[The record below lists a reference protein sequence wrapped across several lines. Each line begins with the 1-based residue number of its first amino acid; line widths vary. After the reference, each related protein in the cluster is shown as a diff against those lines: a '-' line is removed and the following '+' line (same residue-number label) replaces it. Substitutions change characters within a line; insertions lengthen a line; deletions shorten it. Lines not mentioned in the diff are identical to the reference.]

1 MDRSP
6 PGSSLHG
13 DSPGKNT
20 GVGCQFLLQGIFPTQ
35 ELNPGLPHRRL
46 ILYHLSHQGSPQNL
60 FIWPVGSSLRYV
72 GSLLLRVGSFVTAHG
87 LSSWHTQAQ
96 QLWCEGGLSCPM
108 AWGIL
113 FSPPGTEPVAPA
125 LQGRF
130 LTTGPSGKSQ
140 TFFFL
145 ILLKFLQNDGLWTAR
160 FLSFQRDASGPYFYG
175 SLIILIRSFSEC
187 EPVHGMC
194 QVGYVRLYC
203 DNNAS
208 Q

>member
-1 MDRSP
+1 
-6 PGSSLHG
+6 
-13 DSPGKNT
+13 
-20 GVGCQFLLQGIFPTQ
+20 
-35 ELNPGLPHRRL
+35 
-46 ILYHLSHQGSPQNL
+46 
-60 FIWPVGSSLRYV
+60 
-72 GSLLLRVGSFVTAHG
+72 
-87 LSSWHTQAQ
+87 
-96 QLWCEGGLSCPM
+96 M

-113 FSPPGTEPVAPA
+113 FSLPGTEPVSPA

-145 ILLKFLQNDGLWTAR
+145 ILLKFLQNDGFWIAL

-187 EPVHGMC
+187 EPVHGMY
-194 QVGYVRLYC
+194 QVGYVSLCC

>member
-1 MDRSP
+1 
-6 PGSSLHG
+6 
-13 DSPGKNT
+13 
-20 GVGCQFLLQGIFPTQ
+20 
-35 ELNPGLPHRRL
+35 
-46 ILYHLSHQGSPQNL
+46 
-60 FIWPVGSSLRYV
+60 
-72 GSLLLRVGSFVTAHG
+72 
-87 LSSWHTQAQ
+87 
-96 QLWCEGGLSCPM
+96 M

-130 LTTGPSGKSQ
+130 LTTRPSGNPKL
-140 TFFFL
+140 FFL

-187 EPVHGMC
+187 EPVHGMY

>member
-1 MDRSP
+1 MDCSL
-6 PGSSLHG
+6 PGSSVHG

-35 ELNPGLPHRRL
+35 GLNPGLPHCTL
-46 ILYHLSHQGSPQNL
+46 ILYHLSHQGTPQIYL
-60 FIWPVGSSLRYV
+60 FGSVGSSLCHV
-72 GSLLLRVGSFVTAHG
+72 GSSLLRVGSFVIAQG
-87 LSSWHTQAQ
+87 LSSWDTQAQ
-96 QLWCEGGLSCPM
+96 WLWCEGGLSHSM
-108 AWGIL
+108 AWGVL
-113 FSPPGTEPVAPA
+113 FSPPGTESVSSA

-140 TFFFL
+140 TFFL

-160 FLSFQRDASGPYFYG
+160 FLSFQSDASGPYFYG

-187 EPVHGMC
+187 EPVHGMY